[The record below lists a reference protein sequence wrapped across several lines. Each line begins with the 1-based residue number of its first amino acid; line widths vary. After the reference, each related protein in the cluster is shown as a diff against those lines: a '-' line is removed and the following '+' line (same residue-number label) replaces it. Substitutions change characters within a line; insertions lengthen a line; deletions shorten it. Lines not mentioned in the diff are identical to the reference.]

1 MVKNYFL
8 PAKLR
13 KELKR
18 VWGVSIFGTK
28 REVGRKY
35 QKIIKEKKFK
45 RTITVGDYCSLNLP
59 SDVKIFDGK
68 IERKKVKKTPPFSLQ
83 VSNPSGTIQKKAW
96 RIVAKAI
103 RDKKNILVE
112 GEEDLL
118 AIPAVLLSPPKCA
131 VIYGFP
137 KKGVCLVETSSKV
150 KKEIKEL
157 LKKFK
162 TN

>member
-8 PAKLR
+8 PKKLR

-18 VWGVSIFGTK
+18 IWGITIFGS
-28 REVGRKY
+28 RLEIGRKCR
-35 QKIIKEKKFK
+35 KIFEAKNFK
-45 RTITVGDYCSLNLP
+45 RVITVGDYCSLNLP

-68 IERKKVKKTPPFSLQ
+68 VERKKIKKIPHFSFK
-83 VSNPSGTIQKKAW
+83 VANPSGTIQKNVWPVIK
-96 RIVAKAI
+96 RAI
-103 RDKKNILVE
+103 RDKKNIFIE

-118 AIPAVLLSPPKCA
+118 AIPAVLLSPKNCA

-137 KKGVCLVETSSKV
+137 RKGVCLVETSLSA

-162 TN
+162 TS